1 MRLAIFAVFLAFNAS
16 AWAQTTLIIKPDELL
31 FKCSK
36 TGILDLTVNKLQ
48 LHTESKLNQVSID
61 ANQEGICE
69 ALKDYFLNQDSL
81 ELKVE
86 SQVSK
91 QNHLVK
97 DLPCDGYICKS
108 IIKKS
113 LGEKVN
119 VQIKQVRFIGNGVVP
134 GSEKL
139 VTEEWDNRS
148 CPYWDSLCDF

>member
-1 MRLAIFAVFLAFNAS
+1 MRLVLFAVFFAFNAS
-16 AWAQTTLIIKPDELL
+16 AWAQTAFIVKPNELL

-36 TGILDLTVNKLQ
+36 TGILNLTVNELQ
-48 LHTESKLNQVSID
+48 LYTESKLNQVSVD
-61 ANQEGICE
+61 ANHEGICE
-69 ALKDYFLNQDSL
+69 TLKEYFLTQDSL
-81 ELKVE
+81 EIKVD
-86 SQVSK
+86 SLVSK

-148 CPYWDSLCDF
+148 CPYWDSWCDF